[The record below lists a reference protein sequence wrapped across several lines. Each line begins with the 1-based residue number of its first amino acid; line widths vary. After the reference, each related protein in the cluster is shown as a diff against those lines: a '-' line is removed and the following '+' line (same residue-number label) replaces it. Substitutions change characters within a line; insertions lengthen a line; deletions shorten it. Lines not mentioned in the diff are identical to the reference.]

1 MSGQLPPGKIAP
13 GWLPHRQL
21 PTRIIAPEEN
31 CPRGRLPL
39 GQLPPRKTVPPENC
53 SLTIKF
59 PSKISAPT
67 PANSPQRVL
76 RVNWGKLCIV
86 YDYVNKRV
94 LQLRSK
100 NRFTSI
106 YFLQILPKPCSK
118 PLIREHFSLNVSW
131 FSFARTQ
138 KKKNFFVKNWFG
150 KNTKKLHSK

>member
-39 GQLPPRKTVPPENC
+39 GQLPPRENVPPENC
-53 SLTIKF
+53 SLTTKF
-59 PSKISAPT
+59 PSKIFAST
-67 PANSPQRVL
+67 QANSPQRVL

-86 YDYVNKRV
+86 YDYVNTRV

-106 YFLQILPKPCSK
+106 YFLQILTKPCRK
-118 PLIREHFSLNVSW
+118 PLIRKHFSLNASW
-131 FSFARTQ
+131 FSFAKTQ
-138 KKKNFFVKNWFG
+138 KKKKNCE
-150 KNTKKLHSK
+150 KLIRKKYQKTS